1 VVEGKLDEID
11 GKAEVVG
18 KAEIVSSL
26 EGLGWVESES

>member
-11 GKAEVVG
+11 GKTEVVG
-18 KAEIVSSL
+18 KAEVVFSL